1 MTEEPKVEEEDT
13 QIAPGLALALAPEDQ
28 DDGFRRRGPDPL
40 AALRSWQPR
49 TRLGRMVMNGE
60 ILTHEQALAT
70 GYPIREVEIV
80 DALLPEMEDDV
91 LSVNM
96 IQRMT
101 DSGRRVR
108 FNVLCAVGNKDGY
121 VGLSVCKGKEVA
133 STIQK
138 AITQA
143 KLNLVPVLRGN
154 GSWESAEGPGNSIP
168 FKSTGRS
175 GSTRVT
181 LLPAPSGKGLVI
193 GDYGRRVLTLAGV
206 EDVWSRSSGQT
217 RSTINFARATYNALE
232 ELSKTKVSDQ
242 VGERLHITVG
252 KEKRMSY
259 LVIRVRSD
267 RGVTKK
273 IRDTMSMLN
282 LTKVNHAVLVPKTP
296 AYEGMLQKAKDY
308 VTWGEVDAD
317 TIETLINE
325 RGRMAGDKQ
334 VTDAEVKSC
343 SDHSTVKALSKAIA
357 SGDATT
363 KDVEGMKPVFRL
375 HPPRGAKGWGGIKR
389 AYSVGGALGFRGEDI
404 GELAARMY

>member
-1 MTEEPKVEEEDT
+1 MTEETTVEEEDT
-13 QIAPGLALALAPEDQ
+13 QIAPGLALAMAPEDPG
-28 DDGFRRRGPDPL
+28 DGPRRRGPDPL
-40 AALRSWQPR
+40 AALMSWQPR

-60 ILTHEQALAT
+60 ILTYEQALAT

-80 DALLPEMEDDV
+80 DALLPEIEDDV

-138 AITQA
+138 AINQA

-168 FKSTGRS
+168 FKATGRS

-232 ELSKTKVSDQ
+232 ELSKTKVSEQ

-252 KEKRMSY
+252 R
-259 LVIRVRSD
+259 R
-267 RGVTKK
+267 
-273 IRDTMSMLN
+273 N
-282 LTKVNHAVLVPKTP
+282 A
-296 AYEGMLQKAKDY
+296 
-308 VTWGEVDAD
+308 
-317 TIETLINE
+317 
-325 RGRMAGDKQ
+325 
-334 VTDAEVKSC
+334 
-343 SDHSTVKALSKAIA
+343 
-357 SGDATT
+357 
-363 KDVEGMKPVFRL
+363 
-375 HPPRGAKGWGGIKR
+375 
-389 AYSVGGALGFRGEDI
+389 
-404 GELAARMY
+404 

>member
-13 QIAPGLALALAPEDQ
+13 QIAPGLALAHAPEDQ

-60 ILTHEQALAT
+60 ILTYEQALAT

-206 EDVWSRSSGQT
+206 DDVWSGSSGQT

-232 ELSKTKVSDQ
+232 ELSKTKVSNQ

-252 KEKRMSY
+252 R
-259 LVIRVRSD
+259 R
-267 RGVTKK
+267 
-273 IRDTMSMLN
+273 N
-282 LTKVNHAVLVPKTP
+282 A
-296 AYEGMLQKAKDY
+296 
-308 VTWGEVDAD
+308 
-317 TIETLINE
+317 
-325 RGRMAGDKQ
+325 
-334 VTDAEVKSC
+334 
-343 SDHSTVKALSKAIA
+343 
-357 SGDATT
+357 
-363 KDVEGMKPVFRL
+363 
-375 HPPRGAKGWGGIKR
+375 
-389 AYSVGGALGFRGEDI
+389 
-404 GELAARMY
+404 

>member
-13 QIAPGLALALAPEDQ
+13 QIAPGLALANAPEDQ

-60 ILTHEQALAT
+60 ILTYEQALAT

-252 KEKRMSY
+252 R
-259 LVIRVRSD
+259 R
-267 RGVTKK
+267 
-273 IRDTMSMLN
+273 N
-282 LTKVNHAVLVPKTP
+282 A
-296 AYEGMLQKAKDY
+296 
-308 VTWGEVDAD
+308 
-317 TIETLINE
+317 
-325 RGRMAGDKQ
+325 
-334 VTDAEVKSC
+334 
-343 SDHSTVKALSKAIA
+343 
-357 SGDATT
+357 
-363 KDVEGMKPVFRL
+363 
-375 HPPRGAKGWGGIKR
+375 
-389 AYSVGGALGFRGEDI
+389 
-404 GELAARMY
+404 

>member
-13 QIAPGLALALAPEDQ
+13 QIAPGLALAHAPVDQ

-40 AALRSWQPR
+40 SALRSWQPR

-60 ILTHEQALAT
+60 ILTYEQALST

-232 ELSKTKVSDQ
+232 ELSKTKVSNQ

-252 KEKRMSY
+252 R
-259 LVIRVRSD
+259 R
-267 RGVTKK
+267 
-273 IRDTMSMLN
+273 N
-282 LTKVNHAVLVPKTP
+282 A
-296 AYEGMLQKAKDY
+296 
-308 VTWGEVDAD
+308 
-317 TIETLINE
+317 
-325 RGRMAGDKQ
+325 
-334 VTDAEVKSC
+334 
-343 SDHSTVKALSKAIA
+343 
-357 SGDATT
+357 
-363 KDVEGMKPVFRL
+363 
-375 HPPRGAKGWGGIKR
+375 
-389 AYSVGGALGFRGEDI
+389 
-404 GELAARMY
+404 

>member
-1 MTEEPKVEEEDT
+1 MAPVEPE
-13 QIAPGLALALAPEDQ
+13 
-28 DDGFRRRGPDPL
+28 DGFRRRGPDPL
-40 AALRSWQPR
+40 AALRNWQPR

-60 ILTHEQALAT
+60 ILTYEQALAT

-80 DALLPEMEDDV
+80 DALLPEMDDDV

-121 VGLSVCKGKEVA
+121 VGLSICKGKEVA

-143 KLNLVPVLRGN
+143 KLKLVPVLRGN
-154 GSWESAEGPGNSIP
+154 GSWESEEGPGNSIP
-168 FKSTGRS
+168 FKATGRS
-175 GSTRVT
+175 GSTRIT

-217 RSTINFARATYNALE
+217 RSTINFAKATYNALE

-252 KEKRMSY
+252 R
-259 LVIRVRSD
+259 R
-267 RGVTKK
+267 
-273 IRDTMSMLN
+273 N
-282 LTKVNHAVLVPKTP
+282 A
-296 AYEGMLQKAKDY
+296 
-308 VTWGEVDAD
+308 
-317 TIETLINE
+317 
-325 RGRMAGDKQ
+325 
-334 VTDAEVKSC
+334 
-343 SDHSTVKALSKAIA
+343 
-357 SGDATT
+357 
-363 KDVEGMKPVFRL
+363 
-375 HPPRGAKGWGGIKR
+375 
-389 AYSVGGALGFRGEDI
+389 
-404 GELAARMY
+404 

>member
-1 MTEEPKVEEEDT
+1 MTEEPTVEEEDT
-13 QIAPGLALALAPEDQ
+13 QIAPGLALAMAPEDLG
-28 DDGFRRRGPDPL
+28 DGPRRRGPDPL

-60 ILTHEQALAT
+60 ILTYEQALAT

-80 DALLPEMEDDV
+80 DALIPEIEDDV

-138 AITQA
+138 AINQA

-168 FKSTGRS
+168 FKATGRS

-232 ELSKTKVSDQ
+232 ELSKTKVSEQ

-252 KEKRMSY
+252 R
-259 LVIRVRSD
+259 R
-267 RGVTKK
+267 
-273 IRDTMSMLN
+273 N
-282 LTKVNHAVLVPKTP
+282 A
-296 AYEGMLQKAKDY
+296 
-308 VTWGEVDAD
+308 
-317 TIETLINE
+317 
-325 RGRMAGDKQ
+325 
-334 VTDAEVKSC
+334 
-343 SDHSTVKALSKAIA
+343 
-357 SGDATT
+357 
-363 KDVEGMKPVFRL
+363 
-375 HPPRGAKGWGGIKR
+375 
-389 AYSVGGALGFRGEDI
+389 
-404 GELAARMY
+404 

>member
-1 MTEEPKVEEEDT
+1 MTEEQKVEEDT
-13 QIAPGLALALAPEDQ
+13 QIAPGLALAMAPEDP
-28 DDGFRRRGPDPL
+28 DDGPRRRGPDPL
-40 AALRSWQPR
+40 AALRNWQPR

-60 ILTHEQALAT
+60 ILTYEQAVAT

-143 KLNLVPVLRGN
+143 KLILVPVLRGN

-252 KEKRMSY
+252 RRNS
-259 LVIRVRSD
+259 
-267 RGVTKK
+267 
-273 IRDTMSMLN
+273 
-282 LTKVNHAVLVPKTP
+282 
-296 AYEGMLQKAKDY
+296 
-308 VTWGEVDAD
+308 
-317 TIETLINE
+317 
-325 RGRMAGDKQ
+325 
-334 VTDAEVKSC
+334 
-343 SDHSTVKALSKAIA
+343 
-357 SGDATT
+357 
-363 KDVEGMKPVFRL
+363 
-375 HPPRGAKGWGGIKR
+375 
-389 AYSVGGALGFRGEDI
+389 
-404 GELAARMY
+404 

>member
-1 MTEEPKVEEEDT
+1 MSEESNLEEKDA
-13 QIAPGLALALAPEDQ
+13 QVAPGLAMALAPVNAEDAP
-28 DDGFRRRGPDPL
+28 RRRGPDPL
-40 AALRSWQPR
+40 AALRNWTPR

-60 ILTHEQALAT
+60 ILTYEQALST

-108 FNVLCAVGNKDGY
+108 FNVLCAVGNGDGY
-121 VGLSVCKGKEVA
+121 VGLSICKGKEVA

-143 KLNLVPVLRGN
+143 KLNLIPVYRGN

-168 FKSTGRS
+168 FKATGRS

-217 RSTINFARATYNALE
+217 RSTINFAKATFNALKA
-232 ELSKTKVSDQ
+232 LSQAKVNDK
-242 VGERLHITVG
+242 VREKLHIT
-252 KEKRMSY
+252 
-259 LVIRVRSD
+259 
-267 RGVTKK
+267 T
-273 IRDTMSMLN
+273 
-282 LTKVNHAVLVPKTP
+282 
-296 AYEGMLQKAKDY
+296 
-308 VTWGEVDAD
+308 
-317 TIETLINE
+317 
-325 RGRMAGDKQ
+325 GRRNA
-334 VTDAEVKSC
+334 
-343 SDHSTVKALSKAIA
+343 
-357 SGDATT
+357 
-363 KDVEGMKPVFRL
+363 
-375 HPPRGAKGWGGIKR
+375 
-389 AYSVGGALGFRGEDI
+389 
-404 GELAARMY
+404 

>member
-1 MTEEPKVEEEDT
+1 MTEETTVEEEDT
-13 QIAPGLALALAPEDQ
+13 QIAPGLALAMAPEDPG
-28 DDGFRRRGPDPL
+28 DGPRRRGPDPL

-60 ILTHEQALAT
+60 ILTYEQALAT

-80 DALLPEMEDDV
+80 DALLPEIEDDV

-138 AITQA
+138 AIDQA

-168 FKSTGRS
+168 FKATGRS

-193 GDYGRRVLTLAGV
+193 GDGRRVLTLAGV

-232 ELSKTKVSDQ
+232 ELSKTKVSEQ

-252 KEKRMSY
+252 R
-259 LVIRVRSD
+259 R
-267 RGVTKK
+267 
-273 IRDTMSMLN
+273 N
-282 LTKVNHAVLVPKTP
+282 A
-296 AYEGMLQKAKDY
+296 
-308 VTWGEVDAD
+308 
-317 TIETLINE
+317 
-325 RGRMAGDKQ
+325 
-334 VTDAEVKSC
+334 
-343 SDHSTVKALSKAIA
+343 
-357 SGDATT
+357 
-363 KDVEGMKPVFRL
+363 
-375 HPPRGAKGWGGIKR
+375 
-389 AYSVGGALGFRGEDI
+389 
-404 GELAARMY
+404 

>member
-13 QIAPGLALALAPEDQ
+13 QIAPGLALAHAPVDQ

-60 ILTHEQALAT
+60 ILTYEQALST

-143 KLNLVPVLRGN
+143 KLKLVPVLRGN

-232 ELSKTKVSDQ
+232 ELSKTKVSNQ

-252 KEKRMSY
+252 R
-259 LVIRVRSD
+259 R
-267 RGVTKK
+267 
-273 IRDTMSMLN
+273 N
-282 LTKVNHAVLVPKTP
+282 A
-296 AYEGMLQKAKDY
+296 
-308 VTWGEVDAD
+308 
-317 TIETLINE
+317 
-325 RGRMAGDKQ
+325 
-334 VTDAEVKSC
+334 
-343 SDHSTVKALSKAIA
+343 
-357 SGDATT
+357 
-363 KDVEGMKPVFRL
+363 
-375 HPPRGAKGWGGIKR
+375 
-389 AYSVGGALGFRGEDI
+389 
-404 GELAARMY
+404 

>member
-1 MTEEPKVEEEDT
+1 MTEESKVEEEET
-13 QIAPGLALALAPEDQ
+13 QIAPGLALARAPEEP
-28 DDGFRRRGPDPL
+28 DDGPRRRGPDPL

-60 ILTHEQALAT
+60 ILTYEQALAT

-143 KLNLVPVLRGN
+143 KLNMVPVLRGN

-206 EDVWSRSSGQT
+206 DDVWSRSSGQT
-217 RSTINFARATYNALE
+217 RSTINFAKATFNALE

-252 KEKRMSY
+252 R
-259 LVIRVRSD
+259 R
-267 RGVTKK
+267 
-273 IRDTMSMLN
+273 N
-282 LTKVNHAVLVPKTP
+282 A
-296 AYEGMLQKAKDY
+296 
-308 VTWGEVDAD
+308 
-317 TIETLINE
+317 
-325 RGRMAGDKQ
+325 
-334 VTDAEVKSC
+334 
-343 SDHSTVKALSKAIA
+343 
-357 SGDATT
+357 
-363 KDVEGMKPVFRL
+363 
-375 HPPRGAKGWGGIKR
+375 
-389 AYSVGGALGFRGEDI
+389 
-404 GELAARMY
+404 

>member
-13 QIAPGLALALAPEDQ
+13 QIAPGLALALAPVDQ

-60 ILTHEQALAT
+60 ILTYEQALAT

-96 IQRMT
+96 RQRMT

-232 ELSKTKVSDQ
+232 ELSKTKVSNQ

-252 KEKRMSY
+252 R
-259 LVIRVRSD
+259 R
-267 RGVTKK
+267 
-273 IRDTMSMLN
+273 N
-282 LTKVNHAVLVPKTP
+282 A
-296 AYEGMLQKAKDY
+296 
-308 VTWGEVDAD
+308 
-317 TIETLINE
+317 
-325 RGRMAGDKQ
+325 
-334 VTDAEVKSC
+334 
-343 SDHSTVKALSKAIA
+343 
-357 SGDATT
+357 
-363 KDVEGMKPVFRL
+363 
-375 HPPRGAKGWGGIKR
+375 
-389 AYSVGGALGFRGEDI
+389 
-404 GELAARMY
+404 

>member
-13 QIAPGLALALAPEDQ
+13 QIAPGLALAHAPVDQ

-60 ILTHEQALAT
+60 ILTYEQALAT

-143 KLNLVPVLRGN
+143 KLKLVPVLRGN

-252 KEKRMSY
+252 R
-259 LVIRVRSD
+259 R
-267 RGVTKK
+267 
-273 IRDTMSMLN
+273 N
-282 LTKVNHAVLVPKTP
+282 A
-296 AYEGMLQKAKDY
+296 
-308 VTWGEVDAD
+308 
-317 TIETLINE
+317 
-325 RGRMAGDKQ
+325 
-334 VTDAEVKSC
+334 
-343 SDHSTVKALSKAIA
+343 
-357 SGDATT
+357 
-363 KDVEGMKPVFRL
+363 
-375 HPPRGAKGWGGIKR
+375 
-389 AYSVGGALGFRGEDI
+389 
-404 GELAARMY
+404 

>member
-1 MTEEPKVEEEDT
+1 MTEETTVEEEDT
-13 QIAPGLALALAPEDQ
+13 QIAPGLALAMAPEDPG
-28 DDGFRRRGPDPL
+28 DGPRRRGPDPL

-60 ILTHEQALAT
+60 ILTYEQALAT

-80 DALLPEMEDDV
+80 DALLPEIEDDV

-138 AITQA
+138 AINQA

-168 FKSTGRS
+168 FKATGRS

-252 KEKRMSY
+252 R
-259 LVIRVRSD
+259 R
-267 RGVTKK
+267 
-273 IRDTMSMLN
+273 N
-282 LTKVNHAVLVPKTP
+282 A
-296 AYEGMLQKAKDY
+296 
-308 VTWGEVDAD
+308 
-317 TIETLINE
+317 
-325 RGRMAGDKQ
+325 
-334 VTDAEVKSC
+334 
-343 SDHSTVKALSKAIA
+343 
-357 SGDATT
+357 
-363 KDVEGMKPVFRL
+363 
-375 HPPRGAKGWGGIKR
+375 
-389 AYSVGGALGFRGEDI
+389 
-404 GELAARMY
+404 